1 MVTATLRVAMVHGPA
16 RPEHDGVSDYVAH
29 LDEALGDVGVEAVPI
44 PLGPSTGEHPGRA
57 VRAAARTAREV
68 RRADADL
75 VHVQFSPSAYRFS
88 VAPGM
93 LPLLLPRNLP
103 LVTTLHEYGWWAR
116 PGWVPSA
123 AWQPLERTRVWDR
136 ETGRLAPCSR
146 TVIAGNPGHAA
157 VLRARLGVEP
167 VEVPIAPNVALHPDP
182 AARRRVRSRLGLPA
196 AAPIVAFFG
205 FVHPVKG
212 VRYAI
217 EALSALVPEYQ
228 VHLLVVGGF
237 TSQALPADQARR
249 VRDELTLRAAR
260 LGVSQHVTFTGHV
273 ADRAVSHALQAA
285 DIGVLPFTAGV
296 TTKSGALLAMLTHG
310 LPVAAT
316 VADDP
321 DPLLRDAETIVAI
334 GGRRDSAAVAA
345 ALRRLLDDPALG
357 RRVAAR
363 GREVVA
369 SHTWPAIARAHR
381 ALYDRAV
388 DGLHG

>member
-44 PLGPSTGEHPGRA
+44 PLGRAPASIRDVRCGRRPAPHGRCGAPTPISSTC
-57 VRAAARTAREV
+57 
-68 RRADADL
+68 
-75 VHVQFSPSAYRFS
+75 S
-88 VAPGM
+88 
-93 LPLLLPRNLP
+93 LPRRP
-103 LVTTLHEYGWWAR
+103 TGSPWRRGCCRCCCRATSRCDHSARVRLVGPAR
-116 PGWVPSA
+116 LGPSA